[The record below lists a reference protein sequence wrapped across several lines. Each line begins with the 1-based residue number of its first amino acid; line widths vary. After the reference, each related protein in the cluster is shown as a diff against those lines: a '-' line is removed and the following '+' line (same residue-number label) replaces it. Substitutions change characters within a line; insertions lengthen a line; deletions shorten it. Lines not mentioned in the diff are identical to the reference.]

1 MFFIHFPCNIYVLV
15 SWTYSVYIQTA
26 HTVADPA
33 MGGAGAPPPIG
44 QNLGLAVATLSSL
57 PQTRGE
63 FSFKSLT
70 FGPFLVWKWTKSFQL

>member
-1 MFFIHFPCNIYVLV
+1 
-15 SWTYSVYIQTA
+15 VYIQTA

-70 FGPFLVWKWTKSFQL
+70 FGPFLV